1 MRRRRCWSNTVWR
14 WCARIDQSLTFYG
27 IATIALRYGAAVDL
41 HASTLAAIVT
51 FHPTLATVVEIMVL
65 GNFAAALAVT
75 VSLLF
80 QRNSSGR
87 RSTV

>member
-1 MRRRRCWSNTVWR
+1 VPLLICT
-14 WCARIDQSLTFYG
+14 L
-27 IATIALRYGAAVDL
+27 
-41 HASTLAAIVT
+41 STLAAIVT

-80 QRNSSGR
+80 QRNSNGR